1 MPHVVPTGSIGLCTL
16 KGKFLGPA
24 VSNFM
29 NIVIKHLEN
38 SKLPA
43 SKILDR

>member
-1 MPHVVPTGSIGLCTL
+1 LCTL